1 MNPAFATR
9 LPLKMF
15 HRVAHV
21 NLRSIDSSVR
31 ERAIHD
37 FPSRTNE
44 WFARH
49 IFVIARLFANQH
61 HRCALSVLP
70 QKQFGS
76 LACTNDMQCNELL
89 LRAWWPDLMYPA
101 AALVARIPCR
111 SFPSPDYESQLA
123 PRSYVGESH
132 HCRD

>member
-1 MNPAFATR
+1 MNSAFAAR

-15 HRVAHV
+15 HRVGDV
-21 NLRSIDSSVR
+21 NLRAIDSSFL

-61 HRCALSVLP
+61 HRCALRP
-70 QKQFGS
+70 FAKDS
-76 LACTNDMQCNELL
+76 LG
-89 LRAWWPDLMYPA
+89 RS
-101 AALVARIPCR
+101 LVQMTR
-111 SFPSPDYESQLA
+111 SAIGRCFAHRRQT
-123 PRSYVGESH
+123 
-132 HCRD
+132 